1 VEWEAAQVQVLKALE
16 QGNSAL
22 KSLHEEMS
30 LERAQDIMSDTEE
43 SIELV
48 HEMDRLLMG
57 QFSST
62 DEEELEKELQLLE
75 EQQALQL
82 GEQLP
87 DAPTSPVISQSVAA
101 SIPESKE
108 QEEKVSES
116 VPERVM
122 VAS

>member
-1 VEWEAAQVQVLKALE
+1 MQVLKALE

-48 HEMDRLLMG
+48 REMDRLLMG
-57 QFSST
+57 QISEA
-62 DEEELEKELQLLE
+62 DELELEKELQMLE
-75 EQQALQL
+75 EQQALEL
-82 GEQLP
+82 GQQLP
-87 DAPTSPVISQSVAA
+87 DVPATPVIPQSVAA
-101 SIPESKE
+101 SIPESKQ
-108 QEEKVSES
+108 QEEKVSEGE
-116 VPERVM
+116 PADRVM

>member
-1 VEWEAAQVQVLKALE
+1 MQVLKALE

-48 HEMDRLLMG
+48 REMDRLLMG
-57 QFSST
+57 QFSSA
-62 DEEELEKELQLLE
+62 DEEELEQELQLLE
-75 EQQALQL
+75 EQQALEL

-87 DAPTSPVISQSVAA
+87 DVPTAPVISQSVAA

-108 QEEKVSES
+108 QEEKVSERG
-116 VPERVM
+116 PERVM